1 MYVTTATA
9 SRFPA
14 AVTINVEDAD
24 DLDLIQRIAGL
35 EVTIPK
41 ALNNRNDSKE
51 RAREF
56 LAALRYAVSGL

>member
-56 LAALRYAVSGL
+56 LAALRDAVSGL

>member
-14 AVTINVEDAD
+14 SVTINIEDAA

-35 EVTIPK
+35 EVSIPK
-41 ALNNRNDSKE
+41 ALSNRNDSKE
-51 RAREF
+51 RAREL
-56 LAALRYAVSGL
+56 LAELRAAVSGL